1 MPALIE
7 TLIDKVDGFEV
18 VRDQIAAILAIETAS
33 QQALAH
39 NANPRKDPRPWK
51 LRVFLERAGP
61 WDLFDFKSEQADH
74 SPAVNV
80 FYESDQF
87 DEKAGNAFERQKVSG
102 TFNIDCYGCGVSTET
117 EAGHEPGD
125 LVAAREAHRALRLA
139 RNILMSAHYIHL
151 GLRPLV
157 SHRWLQS
164 RTVFQPPQEDNAAQR
179 IVGARLALRVD
190 FTEFAPQHVLETLE
204 QLHVE
209 VRRAENGQV
218 LHTALYDYTE
228 NDP

>member
-1 MPALIE
+1 M
-7 TLIDKVDGFEV
+7 
-18 VRDQIAAILAIETAS
+18 
-33 QQALAH
+33 
-39 NANPRKDPRPWK
+39 
-51 LRVFLERAGP
+51 
-61 WDLFDFKSEQADH
+61 KSEQIDH
-74 SPAVNV
+74 APIVNV

-87 DEKAGNAFERQKVSG
+87 DEKAGNSFERQKVSG

-117 EAGHEPGD
+117 ADGH
-125 LVAAREAHRALRLA
+125 VAADEKAAKEAHRALSLV

-157 SHRWLQS
+157 SHRWVQS
-164 RTVFQPPQEDNAAQR
+164 RTVFQPQQDDSASHR

-190 FTEFAPQHVLETLE
+190 YSEFAPQHVLETLE

-209 VRRAENGQV
+209 VQRAENGEV
-218 LHTALYDYTE
+218 LFTALYDYTE